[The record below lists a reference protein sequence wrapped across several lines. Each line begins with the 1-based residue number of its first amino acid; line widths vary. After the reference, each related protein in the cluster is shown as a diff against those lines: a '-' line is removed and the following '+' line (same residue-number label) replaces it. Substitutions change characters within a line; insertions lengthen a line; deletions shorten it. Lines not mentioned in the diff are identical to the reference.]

1 MDRVYPEVRVR
12 KSAIAPAFCLRPR
25 NRRII
30 CHTWFLFAVR
40 SHGDEQR
47 ILHHWSH
54 RRRGRRPEV
63 VWPLLTEHDPDAV
76 RSSPHTILCRRAL
89 IRLFPRSV
97 KWTGRRDSHPDGLR
111 HLQPVIYSVQPGRR
125 LSQQT
130 GKNLVPSSAGDLRL
144 PRFER
149 FANPPLR
156 VIRKVQRV
164 VNPPRAVVVPEVVVR
179 VVVRDSNGWCAHDAF
194 VVFDFDLRIEERAP
208 TALLE
213 TDRSNPLSRTRTSV
227 RKNQAPR
234 RLLVRLPDLR
244 FHRPLLML
252 GAGYASRGR
261 MHVENLS

>member
-111 HLQPVIYSVQPGRR
+111 HLQPVIL
-125 LSQQT
+125 LSSTRSPAEPADWQKS
-130 GKNLVPSSAGDLRL
+130 GPVFGG
-144 PRFER
+144 R
-149 FANPPLR
+149 FAPAAFRAICEPAASCNP
-156 VIRKVQRV
+156 
-164 VNPPRAVVVPEVVVR
+164 E
-179 VVVRDSNGWCAHDAF
+179 
-194 VVFDFDLRIEERAP
+194 
-208 TALLE
+208 
-213 TDRSNPLSRTRTSV
+213 
-227 RKNQAPR
+227 
-234 RLLVRLPDLR
+234 
-244 FHRPLLML
+244 
-252 GAGYASRGR
+252 GAACSESTTCRCCSRGGGPGCCP
-261 MHVENLS
+261 